1 MLDYLHQEEE
11 PLKGQNFMII
21 AYVRV
26 STDKQTVE
34 NQRFEIENFC
44 KNKNIQVDK
53 RVEESESGTVSIE
66 KRKLGGVLKTTSKG
80 DIIICTELS
89 RLGRSLMMIMSFL
102 NYCLENEISIY
113 TTKEGYILDDGI
125 NAKVLAFAFGLAAEL
140 ERNLISQRTK
150 EALKMR
156 KAMGVQLG
164 RREGSQ
170 NKKYKLDKHKE
181 YIIKRWNEG
190 KTSYYVAKHIHGKI
204 STVNAYI
211 KRLLNAGEIQP
222 HLKNK

>member
-1 MLDYLHQEEE
+1 
-11 PLKGQNFMII
+11 MII

-34 NQRFEIENFC
+34 NQRFEINNFC
-44 KNKNIQVDK
+44 ENKNFKINHW
-53 RVEESESGTVSIE
+53 VEESESGTVSIE
-66 KRKLGGVLKTTSKG
+66 KRKLGGILKNIKKG

-113 TTKEGYILDDGI
+113 TTKERYILDDGI

-156 KAMGVQLG
+156 KAMGIQLG
-164 RREGSQ
+164 RKEGTH
-170 NKKYKLDKHKE
+170 NKQYKLDKYKD
-181 YIIKRWNEG
+181 YIVKRWSEG
-190 KTSYYVAKHIHGKI
+190 KTCYYISKHIHAKI
-204 STVNAYI
+204 TTVNVYV
-211 KRLLNAGEIQP
+211 KRLIDNKEIQP
-222 HLKNK
+222 HIK

>member
-1 MLDYLHQEEE
+1 
-11 PLKGQNFMII
+11 MII

-34 NQRFEIENFC
+34 NQRFEIQNFC
-44 KNKNIQVDK
+44 TKKNFKID
-53 RVEESESGTVSIE
+53 RWVEESESGTVAVE
-66 KRKLGGVLKTTSKG
+66 KRKLGSVMKTIKKG

-89 RLGRSLMMIMSFL
+89 RLGRSLMMIMTFL
-102 NYCLENEISIY
+102 NHCLENEIAIF
-113 TTKEGYILDDGI
+113 TTKEGYVLDDGI

-164 RREGSQ
+164 RREGSH
-170 NKKYKLDKHKE
+170 NKQYKLDKHKD
-181 YIIKRWNEG
+181 YIVKRWNEG
-190 KTSYYVAKHIHGKI
+190 KTAYYIAKHIHAKI
-204 STVNAYI
+204 TTVNIYI
-211 KRLLNAGEIQP
+211 KRLLDNQDIQP
-222 HLKNK
+222 YLK